1 MFLRIAQTCFLR
13 AVIILTGTA
22 AAFLFCGTSCL
33 AVFRRYRA
41 VYPCFVRNRYTLGLM
56 IVFAIAAVIIP
67 TIIQRVV
74 FLVKTRHFTRT
85 HSTTELGTA
94 ALDDERFAHRIAMNS
109 GVVFTPVTALRTCT
123 CLLVWITFVG
133 TFDFRLGTGYK
144 NARFIERT
152 NLRNELIAVTIAGL
166 LTFTGFRARRAIA
179 RHTTALAA
187 IARHRTNDA
196 ILANHAVAIFT
207 AFGEPGL
214 IAGRVLI
221 CNIFGA
227 LTGRL
232 VKVVLAIITDR
243 CIFANRAELVVVGA
257 LFGTNDT
264 LITRHADTILAAL
277 FE

>member
-1 MFLRIAQTCFLR
+1 M
-13 AVIILTGTA
+13 
-22 AAFLFCGTSCL
+22 
-33 AVFRRYRA
+33 
-41 VYPCFVRNRYTLGLM
+41 
-56 IVFAIAAVIIP
+56 
-67 TIIQRVV
+67 
-74 FLVKTRHFTRT
+74 
-85 HSTTELGTA
+85 
-94 ALDDERFAHRIAMNS
+94 DD
-109 GVVFTPVTALRTCT
+109 GVVFTPVTALGACT
-123 CLLVWITFVG
+123 CLLVWITPVG
-133 TFDFRLGTGYK
+133 TFDFRLGFWHKDSG
-144 NARFIERT
+144 FIDRT

-196 ILANHAVAIFT
+196 ILANHAAAIFT

-243 CIFANRAELVVVGA
+243 CIFANRAELIIVGA
-257 LFGTNDT
+257 LFGTNNT
-264 LITRHADTILAAL
+264 LETRHTDTILAAL